1 MVGQRSCASIIY
13 TMVVANRIAY
23 LSKLLDSGMKFVVS
37 GATNPDQLVQKIK
50 FHVYPAVYVQPQ
62 DQLFAAMA
70 LDWLRSCE
78 DKCRLADRGHKHS
91 DGHTEVAFYL
101 TLRNRIGADHWRT
114 PGSGEDHGG
123 VLVHDR
129 QSPEGPRGQR
139 KAAREAEREAARK
152 LAMKTHQAREGS
164 QGFEGFEHD
173 GFEEPGTSSLTGS
186 QFASSVMGCPQNG
199 HGGGPDH
206 DGPDEAP
213 DTELEE
219 TVMAVQ
225 PLRLSSQ
232 QPLPLRSCLKKRPL
246 RAGAPEFTPCTT
258 AASSSVPGNFEQVM
272 TPTEQREFLGLQ
284 QQQESEEQRIERVKQ
299 AIMADLQTQLA
310 EIEQD

>member
-186 QFASSVMGCPQNG
+186 QFASSVMGCPQNRSSEG
-199 HGGGPDH
+199 FGEHRPLYDSVLSI
-206 DGPDEAP
+206 DAILREADDAMREADEVLLSSSKQLREN
-213 DTELEE
+213 DVVERE
-219 TVMAVQ
+219 TVEASQ
-225 PLRLSSQ
+225 QRRELAQQQQGPQSKQ
-232 QPLPLRSCLKKRPL
+232 QPLKPLKSILKKR
-246 RAGAPEFTPCTT
+246 E
-258 AASSSVPGNFEQVM
+258 
-272 TPTEQREFLGLQ
+272 PTSTGF
-284 QQQESEEQRIERVKQ
+284 S
-299 AIMADLQTQLA
+299 
-310 EIEQD
+310 